1 MIRHLL
7 TASTLL
13 LSIITYS
20 QVGINNQNPKVTLD
34 ITAKTSD
41 GSKPEGIL
49 APRLT
54 GDQIKAGNAQYGSD
68 QKGTLIY
75 ATAAITSSDTK
86 TANIT
91 AEGYYYFDGNLW
103 QKVGNTAAASNW
115 NMTGNAGTNPAA
127 NFIGT
132 TDAHAFVIK
141 TNNNLAGYI
150 GTAASDN
157 LTLGV
162 DAGKVNTTGNLNVF
176 VGNSAGSANTAGSSN
191 VFVGPYSG
199 TSNTTGNSNVF
210 MGYNSGSSS
219 TTGDANAFVGT
230 WAGNTNTTGGYNAFM
245 GYQAGNSNTS
255 GSNNTFLGYS
265 SGKSNT
271 AGNNNVAVGTLAGQT
286 ISTGSNNT
294 FIGTGADADTN
305 NLTNA
310 TAIGYGAK
318 VSTSNSLVLGG
329 TGSSVVNVGI
339 GTSSPASRLEV
350 DGASTNK
357 SAYDA
362 GSSTTIDYS
371 KSNLAYTSASA
382 GNFTLQNIKDGGTYT
397 LSVRG
402 TASGTSAFTATGF
415 TFRYVNN
422 NPSIANTHT
431 LYTFMAIGNVVYVY
445 CVRGL

>member
-1 MIRHLL
+1 MKTHLL

-13 LSIITYS
+13 LSILTYS
-20 QVGINNQNPKVTLD
+20 QVGINNQSPKSTLD
-34 ITAKTSD
+34 ITAKTTD
-41 GSKPEGIL
+41 GSKPEGIIV
-49 APRLT
+49 PKLT

-68 QKGTLIY
+68 QKGAILY
-75 ATAAITSSDTK
+75 ATAAVTVSDSK
-86 TANIT
+86 TVNIT
-91 AEGYYYFDGNLW
+91 AEGYYYFDGSLW
-103 QKVGNTAAASNW
+103 QKMGNAAAAANW
-115 NMTGNAGTNPAA
+115 SMTGNAGTDPAT

-132 TDAHAFVIK
+132 TDARALVIK
-141 TNNNLAGYI
+141 TNNNLSGYI
-150 GTAASDN
+150 GTTVFDN
-157 LTLGV
+157 LTLGIN
-162 DAGKVNTTGNLNVF
+162 AGKTNTTGNLNVF
-176 VGNSAGSANTAGSSN
+176 MGTNAGFANTLGSSN
-191 VFVGPYSG
+191 VFMGPYAG

-219 TTGDANAFVGT
+219 TTGDGNSFVGT
-230 WAGNTNTTGGYNAFM
+230 WAGNTNTTGGNNAFM
-245 GYQAGNSNTS
+245 GYQAGNSNTA

-265 SGKSNT
+265 SGRSNT
-271 AGNNNVAVGTLAGQT
+271 TANNNVAVGNMAGQT
-286 ISTGSNNT
+286 ITTGGNNT

-318 VSTSNSLVLGG
+318 VSASNSLVLGG
-329 TGSSVVNVGI
+329 TGGSAVNVGI
-339 GTSSPASRLEV
+339 GTSSPASKLEV

-402 TASGTSAFTATGF
+402 TTSGTSAFTATGF
-415 TFRYVNN
+415 TFKYVNN
-422 NPSIANTHT
+422 NASIANTHT
-431 LYTFMAIGNVVYVY
+431 LYTFVVIGTIVYVY

>member
-1 MIRHLL
+1 MNKHLL

-13 LSIITYS
+13 LSVFTYS
-20 QVGINNQNPKVTLD
+20 QVGINNQNPKSTLD
-34 ITAKTSD
+34 ITAKTTD
-41 GSKPEGIL
+41 GSKAEGIL
-49 APRLT
+49 VPRLT

-68 QKGTLIY
+68 QKGAILY
-75 ATAAITSSDTK
+75 ATAAVAIPDGK

-91 AEGYYYFDGNLW
+91 AEGYYYFDGSLW
-103 QKVGNTAAASNW
+103 QKMGNVAAATNW
-115 NMTGNAGTNPAA
+115 NMAGNTGTDPAT

-132 TDAHAFVIK
+132 TDARSFVIK

-150 GTAASDN
+150 GTSVNDN

-162 DAGKVNTTGNLNVF
+162 NAGKTNTTGNLNVF
-176 VGNSAGSANTAGSSN
+176 LGNNAGFANTQGSSN

-199 TSNTTGNSNVF
+199 TTNTTGNSNVF

-245 GYQAGNSNTS
+245 GYQAGNSNTA
-255 GSNNTFLGYS
+255 GSNNTFMGYS
-265 SGKSNT
+265 AGKSNT
-271 AGNNNVAVGTLAGQT
+271 TANNNVAVGNMAGQT
-286 ISTGSNNT
+286 ITTGGNNT
-294 FIGTGADADTN
+294 FIGTGADANTN
-305 NLTNA
+305 SLTNA

-329 TGSSVVNVGI
+329 TGSSAVNVGI
-339 GTSSPASRLEV
+339 GTSSPASKLEV

-362 GSSTTIDYS
+362 GASATIDFS

-402 TASGTSAFTATGF
+402 TTSGTSAFTATGF

-422 NPSIANTHT
+422 NPSVANTHT
-431 LYTFMAIGNVVYVY
+431 LYTFVVIGTVVYVY